1 MVRRRKESQKSYLQ
15 NCQDGPAPYIVV
27 CTLSSTWLLCTA
39 HAYTHTQCIATM
51 YYSLHSIE
59 MSRRKRNTRL
69 HIQFVPRVGSCIMY
83 ARMAG
88 WQPRDWLVYA
98 RAGVYCH
105 QAPGRARRPRELAE
119 EAREGG
125 RSKSQ
130 LRLVSTVSP
139 VYSTRS
145 NMHFD
150 MT

>member
-98 RAGVYCH
+98 RAGVYLTCASLYCTFRPISPTAATV
-105 QAPGRARRPRELAE
+105 QWARRSGFMA
-119 EAREGG
+119 
-125 RSKSQ
+125 
-130 LRLVSTVSP
+130 
-139 VYSTRS
+139 
-145 NMHFD
+145 
-150 MT
+150 